1 LYDYHSAILSGRGEN
16 SVQLLAGAE
25 MVKRPRGHWCIF
37 AELAKVR
44 VGKNLCFDAKSV
56 GCVGGRRYVGFG
68 GELMPDFE
76 YFLSYGVAG
85 KVEGER
91 YKKSPVLRSATL

>member
-1 LYDYHSAILSGRGEN
+1 MS
-16 SVQLLAGAE
+16 
-25 MVKRPRGHWCIF
+25 
-37 AELAKVR
+37 
-44 VGKNLCFDAKSV
+44 
-56 GCVGGRRYVGFG
+56 
-68 GELMPDFE
+68 DFE